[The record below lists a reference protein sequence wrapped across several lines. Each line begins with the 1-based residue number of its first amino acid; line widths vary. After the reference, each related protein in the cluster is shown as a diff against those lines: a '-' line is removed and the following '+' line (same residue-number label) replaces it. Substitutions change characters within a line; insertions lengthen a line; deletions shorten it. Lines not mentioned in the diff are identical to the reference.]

1 MLHRRFSLV
10 ICFIHRINHV
20 YMSIPIP
27 QFNFSNFIYKMCG
40 QTKRVSDLWPKLY
53 VLPGN
58 PMNVQHPRCLWIC
71 LCLWLVDGYS
81 LALCVSGKVC
91 QEKFL
96 SSDHLQ
102 VVFAYLQVPRG
113 RIKMTLL
120 KQDKTWPLYHF
131 YGIILWGSHISF
143 ALSSVYKG
151 NSCFPSSEKIL
162 FRILK

>member
-10 ICFIHRINHV
+10 ICFIHRINSV

-40 QTKRVSDLWPKLY
+40 QTKSVSDLWPMLY
-53 VLPGN
+53 ILPGN
-58 PMNVQHPRCLWIC
+58 SMNVQHPHCLWIH

-81 LALCVSGKVC
+81 LALCISGKVC

-102 VVFAYLQVPRG
+102 VVVFAYLQVPRG

-120 KQDKTWPLYHF
+120 KQDK
-131 YGIILWGSHISF
+131 
-143 ALSSVYKG
+143 K
-151 NSCFPSSEKIL
+151 
-162 FRILK
+162 